1 MTYERIQICTQLLHI
16 VTVLVATSQRPQ
28 CCCPLANK
36 AENIDLKLVW
46 AVGMQTY
53 THLMGNL
60 GPQLKHG
67 SFTAPRNASQMATSS
82 AMSSTCRLSDTH
94 THRPWNIDDNSPHLT
109 VCHTQQCSLITINTE
124 IRQTIVADGIDVRW
138 MSRMLQQLTK
148 TTRRT
153 QQNGYMDTRLSA

>member
-16 VTVLVATSQRPQ
+16 VTVLVATSQRVQ

-67 SFTAPRNASQMATSS
+67 SFTAPRNASQMATGS
-82 AMSSTCRLSDTH
+82 AMTSTRRLSDTH
-94 THRPWNIDDNSPHLT
+94 THTDHGISMTT
-109 VCHTQQCSLITINTE
+109 VHILLYATHSN
-124 IRQTIVADGIDVRW
+124 A
-138 MSRMLQQLTK
+138 
-148 TTRRT
+148 
-153 QQNGYMDTRLSA
+153 A